1 MFMSK
6 FDYFNFKKIHIGYV
20 LKSIVYERKLE
31 EEDVLK
37 YFKITKETLDEIYNT
52 HNVTLDEL
60 LKWSKFLRFD
70 LFRIFS
76 MHLMLH
82 HGISITKSKK
92 KDGNAGISIR
102 KNVYTQEIKVFVVSQ
117 IRNEE
122 ISVPDAIKKYSIPKT
137 TLYKWLKQVSYEEQ
151 LS

>member
-1 MFMSK
+1 MPK
-6 FDYFNFKKIHIGYV
+6 YDYFNFKKIHIGYV

-52 HNVTLDEL
+52 RNVKLDEL

-70 LFRIFS
+70 LFRLFS

-82 HGISITKSKK
+82 HGISITKSMKA
-92 KDGNAGISIR
+92 DGNAGISIR
-102 KNVYTQEIKVFVVSQ
+102 KNVYTQEIKVFVVNQ

-122 ISVPDAIKKYSIPKT
+122 ISVTDAIKKYSIPKT
-137 TLYKWLKQVSYEEQ
+137 TLYNWLKQVSYEEQ

>member
-1 MFMSK
+1 LV
-6 FDYFNFKKIHIGYV
+6 H
-20 LKSIVYERKLE
+20 ERNI
-31 EEDVLK
+31 EEDEILK
-37 YFKITKETLDEIYNT
+37 YFKITKESLDEIYNT
-52 HNVTLDEL
+52 KNVKLYEL
-60 LKWSKFLRFD
+60 LEWSKFLRFD
-70 LFRIFS
+70 LFRLFS

-82 HGISITKSKK
+82 HGISISKSLKA
-92 KDGNAGISIR
+92 DGNAGISIR

-122 ISVPDAIKKYSIPKT
+122 ISVPDAIRKYSIPKT

>member
-1 MFMSK
+1 MFMPK
-6 FDYFNFKKIHIGYV
+6 YDYFNFKKIHIGYV
-20 LKSIVYERKLE
+20 LKSIVYERNLE

-52 HNVTLDEL
+52 KNVKLDEL

-70 LFRIFS
+70 LFRLFS

-82 HGISITKSKK
+82 HGISITKSMKA
-92 KDGNAGISIR
+92 DGNAGISIR
-102 KNVYTQEIKVFVVSQ
+102 KNVYTQEIKVFVVNQ

-122 ISVPDAIKKYSIPKT
+122 ISVTDAIKKYSSPKT
-137 TLYKWLKQVSYEEQ
+137 TLYNWLKQVSYEEQ

>member
-1 MFMSK
+1 MPK
-6 FDYFNFKKIHIGYV
+6 YDYFNFKKIHIGYV
-20 LKSIVYERKLE
+20 LKSIVYERNLE
-31 EEDVLK
+31 EEYVLK

-52 HNVTLDEL
+52 KNVKLDEL

-70 LFRIFS
+70 LFRLFS

-82 HGISITKSKK
+82 HGISITKSMKA
-92 KDGNAGISIR
+92 DGNAGISIR
-102 KNVYTQEIKVFVVSQ
+102 KNVYTQEIKVFVVNQ

-122 ISVPDAIKKYSIPKT
+122 ISVTDAIKKYSIPKT